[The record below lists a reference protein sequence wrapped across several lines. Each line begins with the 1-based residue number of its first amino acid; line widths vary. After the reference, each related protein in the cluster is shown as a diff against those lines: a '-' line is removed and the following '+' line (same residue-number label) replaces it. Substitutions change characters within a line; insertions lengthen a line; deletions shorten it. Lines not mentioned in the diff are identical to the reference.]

1 MTNDIYLTSTT
12 TQKFRTSFVFL
23 RLCNIDYKK
32 THTYDIFK
40 YINHIHIHH
49 IVLR

>member
-1 MTNDIYLTSTT
+1 MTNDLSYECTT

-40 YINHIHIHH
+40 YINHIYTHH